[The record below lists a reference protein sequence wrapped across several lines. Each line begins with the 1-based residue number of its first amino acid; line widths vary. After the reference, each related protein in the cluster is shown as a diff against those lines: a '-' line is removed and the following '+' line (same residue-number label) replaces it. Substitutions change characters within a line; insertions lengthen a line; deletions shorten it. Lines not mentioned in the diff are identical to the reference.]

1 MTITSW
7 PASNLPTMDRSTR
20 FDRVRRELSRHQV
33 DALLVTKLVNLR
45 WLTGFSGSAG
55 MLLILPDRSVLI
67 TDGRYRE
74 PASAELAAARVDAE
88 LAITSAPGEVLSELS
103 REEGLA
109 RVAAEADDLSWA
121 SAQVADTNW
130 FPGAE
135 LVPTTGLIESLRE
148 VKEPAEIARAEAAAG
163 IADAALT
170 EVVPMLRAAAT
181 EVEVAVALESA
192 MRRLGAEEPAFD
204 TIVASG
210 PNSAVPHHRPTGRVI
225 EPGDLVVIDM
235 GATVDGYRSDMTR
248 TFVIGEPH
256 DTARRLLE
264 VVAAAQ
270 AAGVEEVVAGR
281 PCRDVDAAARRV
293 VAEAGWAEAFVHSTG
308 HGVGL
313 EIHERLRLAATSDD
327 TLAVGHVVTVEPG
340 VYLPGFGGVRIEDT
354 VEVTDTGCR
363 RLTRSSHHTV
373 IG

>member
-1 MTITSW
+1 MTTTSW
-7 PASNLPTMDRSTR
+7 PAPNLPAMERSAR
-20 FDRVRRELSRHQV
+20 FDRVRREISRHRA

-55 MLLILPDRSVLI
+55 MLLILPRRSVLI

-74 PASAELAAARVDAE
+74 SASAELADARVDAE
-88 LAITSAPGEVLSELS
+88 LAVTSAPGEVLSELT
-103 REEGLA
+103 REEELGC
-109 RVAAEADDLSWA
+109 VAAEADDLSWA
-121 SAQVADTNW
+121 SAQVADASW
-130 FPGAE
+130 FPDAE

-148 VKEPAEIARAEAAAG
+148 VKESAEIARAEAAAG
-163 IADAALT
+163 IADAALA
-170 EVVPMLRAAAT
+170 EVVPMLRAGAT

-225 EPGDLVVIDM
+225 EQGDLVVIDM

-248 TFVIGEPH
+248 TFVIGEPS
-256 DTARRLLE
+256 DTAGRLLE

-293 VAEAGWAEAFVHSTG
+293 VAEAGWAEAFVHPTG

-354 VEVTDTGCR
+354 VEVTGTGCR

-373 IG
+373 LG

>member
-1 MTITSW
+1 ME
-7 PASNLPTMDRSTR
+7 RSAR
-20 FDRVRRELSRHQV
+20 FDRVRREISRHRA

-55 MLLILPDRSVLI
+55 MLLILPRRSVLI

-74 PASAELAAARVDAE
+74 SASAELADARVDAE
-88 LAITSAPGEVLSELS
+88 LAVTSAPGEVLSELT
-103 REEGLA
+103 REEELGC
-109 RVAAEADDLSWA
+109 VAAEADDLSWA
-121 SAQVADTNW
+121 SAQVADASW
-130 FPGAE
+130 FPDAE

-148 VKEPAEIARAEAAAG
+148 VKESAEIARAEAAAG
-163 IADAALT
+163 IADAALA
-170 EVVPMLRAAAT
+170 EVVPMLRAGAT

-225 EPGDLVVIDM
+225 EQGDLVVIDM

-248 TFVIGEPH
+248 TFVIGEPS
-256 DTARRLLE
+256 DTAGRLLE

-293 VAEAGWAEAFVHSTG
+293 VAEAGWAEAFVHPTG

-354 VEVTDTGCR
+354 VEVTGTGCR

-373 IG
+373 LG